1 MEMQDNMVTAE
12 QKEFCALTTMR
23 TMLEQYSLKKHI
35 SFEDALLA
43 FSKTYAYDALF
54 DFETGIWK
62 EGPDYLA
69 SIFEE
74 AERSP
79 QQD

>member
-23 TMLEQYSLKKHI
+23 TMLERYSLKKHI

-43 FSKTYAYDALF
+43 FSKSCAYDALF

-62 EGPDYLA
+62 EGPDYLET
-69 SIFEE
+69 IFEE
-74 AERSP
+74 SESTAK
-79 QQD
+79 QG